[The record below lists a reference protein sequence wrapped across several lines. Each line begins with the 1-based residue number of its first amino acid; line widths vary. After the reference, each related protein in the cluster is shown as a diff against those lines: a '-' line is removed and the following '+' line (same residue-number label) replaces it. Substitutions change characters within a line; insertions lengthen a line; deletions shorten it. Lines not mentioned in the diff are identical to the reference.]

1 VFVMNQCSFR
11 ELVQQGDLQQ
21 AEHVMISQYPNS
33 VEIDRVHSVAICLEI
48 GERLGGALTAPR
60 LPPRLAELLD
70 IFECHNVSFGIPA
83 ENEQK

>member
-1 VFVMNQCSFR
+1 M
-11 ELVQQGDLQQ
+11 LVPGIGPARRSATSGTRHDQ
-21 AEHVMISQYPNS
+21 QYPNS

-48 GERLGGALTAPR
+48 GERLGGALTATPTR

-70 IFECHNVSFGIPA
+70 ILECNNVSFGIPA

>member
-1 VFVMNQCSFR
+1 MNQRSFR

-21 AEHVMISQYPNS
+21 AEHVMNSQYPNS

-48 GERLGGALTAPR
+48 GEGLGGALTATPTR

-70 IFECHNVSFGIPA
+70 ILECNNVSFGIPA